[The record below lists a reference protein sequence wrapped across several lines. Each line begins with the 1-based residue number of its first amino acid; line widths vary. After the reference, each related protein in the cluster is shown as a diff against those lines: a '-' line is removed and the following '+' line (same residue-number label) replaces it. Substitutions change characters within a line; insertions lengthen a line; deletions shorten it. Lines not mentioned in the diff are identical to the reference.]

1 MAQPA
6 VYINVRSPAEGIR
19 ILDIQGE
26 ITGSAEEALFAAH
39 GAAGSRS
46 RAVILNLS
54 AVQSIDSAGAGLLIA
69 MVAHVRKQG
78 QRLLAYGLSEQWRR
92 AFELTHLDEAIGLYT
107 DEAEALGSL

>member
-6 VYINVRSPAEGIR
+6 VYINVRSPAEDIR

-39 GAAGSRS
+39 DAAGSRS
-46 RAVILNLS
+46 RTVILNLS

-78 QRLLAYGLSEQWRR
+78 QRLLAYGLGEQWRR
-92 AFELTHLDEAIGLYT
+92 AFELTHLDEAISLYT

>member
-6 VYINVRSPAEGIR
+6 VYIDVRSPTEGIR

-26 ITGSAEEALFAAH
+26 IAGSAEEALFAAH

-46 RAVILNLS
+46 RTVILNLS

-78 QRLLAYGLSEQWRR
+78 QRLLGYGLSEQCRR